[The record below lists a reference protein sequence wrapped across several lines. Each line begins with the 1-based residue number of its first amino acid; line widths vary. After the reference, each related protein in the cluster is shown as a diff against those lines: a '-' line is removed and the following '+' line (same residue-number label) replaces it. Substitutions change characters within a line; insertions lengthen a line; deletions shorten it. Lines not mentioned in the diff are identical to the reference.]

1 MKIKIKF
8 IEDFGKKCGL
18 LIFPSGTHPGAQL
31 IGNLAEGKKAGL
43 VRSKRNLTYYP
54 CRRQEGHKIELM
66 LGKHRKRRINPPVY
80 PIHPN
85 EEKKKNLNNFITYK
99 DLKIRWRNTS
109 KNYRKKVTIARKWK
123 NLHCLLPM
131 NKSSCIFI
139 LHKNL
144 PYTRFKKGK
153 EKEETFSQGE
163 ETYLNLP
170 RNNNQTKLKIETS
183 PVQLQQKEETND
195 NTSDNHSHSNVYSG
209 RKTRMTRRRMRR
221 EEREEREKYG
231 NVTYKEEH
239 ATENNSQGMITQS
252 EVNYYEKPPR
262 EAKHLLEK
270 DKKDLFCI
278 MKSNFKNEHKVT
290 IGDIIQTEK
299 LHRKKAGDVIYF
311 GTVLLVGSKNF
322 TIIGKPTVPY
332 CRVKA
337 TIEQITL
344 SNEILSFRFK
354 KVRRSSR
361 FLRIRHWLTI
371 LKINDIILDI
381 EKVSNNDIQMKDER
395 VKPLQIIDLW
405 SNRWLYKNELNF
417 IKFGENNKPLAEK
430 IYSLIEH
437 QPNTLLRRV
446 LLTGR
451 LVASGLTVWPF
462 GGLAVWRFNRLAVR
476 PCAAEKDCLVSC
488 QTPPNSVVLRFERE
502 EVTTFARKRA
512 YGHFSR
518 KIIEY
523 EYIGILYPFLKI
535 TFFRVHVMYELKVF
549 LLSRLKEK
557 AGNQENR
564 NLRIMGAKFE
574 FFRFFK
580 LNYYAFYVK
589 KEKLYT
595 FLHTTAAYSLVGLTV
610 YLGYSFF
617 HMWNDAVHYSYKH
630 YIRKEVREK
639 KRKEINLY
647 GNLRLVE
654 WSGAKEE
661 KYNKQRKELYEKI
674 RNARESGLIPKSE
687 IS

>member
-1 MKIKIKF
+1 
-8 IEDFGKKCGL
+8 
-18 LIFPSGTHPGAQL
+18 
-31 IGNLAEGKKAGL
+31 
-43 VRSKRNLTYYP
+43 
-54 CRRQEGHKIELM
+54 M

-437 QPNTLLRRV
+437 QPNTLLRR
-446 LLTGR
+446 
-451 LVASGLTVWPF
+451 GLTECY
-462 GGLAVWRFNRLAVR
+462 RFH
-476 PCAAEKDCLVSC
+476 PD
-488 QTPPNSVVLRFERE
+488 P
-502 EVTTFARKRA
+502 
-512 YGHFSR
+512 
-518 KIIEY
+518 
-523 EYIGILYPFLKI
+523 
-535 TFFRVHVMYELKVF
+535 
-549 LLSRLKEK
+549 LLP
-557 AGNQENR
+557 Q
-564 NLRIMGAKFE
+564 
-574 FFRFFK
+574 
-580 LNYYAFYVK
+580 
-589 KEKLYT
+589 
-595 FLHTTAAYSLVGLTV
+595 
-610 YLGYSFF
+610 
-617 HMWNDAVHYSYKH
+617 SY
-630 YIRKEVREK
+630 
-639 KRKEINLY
+639 
-647 GNLRLVE
+647 
-654 WSGAKEE
+654 
-661 KYNKQRKELYEKI
+661 
-674 RNARESGLIPKSE
+674 
-687 IS
+687 